1 MSFVGPCFAQAKAAS
16 EKHLQLKL
24 SDSVSI
30 YSEKAYRKN
39 QGTSFEA
46 IGSVVIISGQDTLYG
61 ERASFNFKTGEVKVE
76 GNVRF
81 ISGDITIYGSD
92 IVFNSQSGVLDMSNA
107 RVITTEFNLV
117 ANKISRTSDTSYYAK
132 KAEFTTCKDCTESW
146 LIFGDEIFIEI
157 DQYIQIKHALTKIKG
172 VSVLYFPY
180 IAIPIKSKRESGL
193 LFPTITSRLDEG
205 ISYGQPVF
213 WAMDQDKD
221 MTFTPTIMATRGNGL
236 DYEYRQAFTE
246 QSYFNLTN
254 KLINDEIYQPGKT
267 NTDQSGEQYFRH
279 FSDLET
285 HVQWSNDTLTHLNYV
300 GMKDLDMARDFNNY
314 ADNHIGESDIGFS
327 FFTESRTEHT
337 NFGIESFYRRN
348 QLVVDPESFDKSY
361 VQTLPSLYLSASP
374 RSVIQSD
381 TLFMKNISF
390 GFDSDFTVF
399 KQQNEQEDIN
409 LRNAT
414 RVNAKPY
421 MDWHLFNLGPMTA
434 KTTYVYD
441 FQYYKFQDEDQ
452 EDFRKN
458 AGIIT
463 TEFSFSLD
471 KVFGLAFKQKVPVSK
486 LKKSVIKEKVVAE
499 DNQDHLVGSLPT
511 FEKSLTEESILFVK
525 NSYRHSQEFKFR
537 HHLIAHSDE
546 IGNERFRSQIDQAG
560 GWFDYQDALREE
572 EFSKGSNST
581 RQDIPLKNTLE
592 LQWNNSLIRKTPKTF
607 SPYVDKKYLRDNF
620 DYTKIGYF
628 NLSQGFT
635 LDNEDESGVDR
646 LTRLYTA
653 AGYTTGRWNFSFSD
667 YYFHKTSDH
676 IFNANAQRRFDVFN
690 LLANY
695 NLNSIGEESLKTLR
709 FGAQVRLIDAVGF
722 SFLKEDDLDA
732 RENIRS
738 IYQIDLM
745 PDNNCWILNFAYRE
759 TVVDSRYSVNWVFNF
774 GNDEFK
780 TYKTNFFDF
789 NRLNL

>member
-1 MSFVGPCFAQAKAAS
+1 M
-16 EKHLQLKL
+16 
-24 SDSVSI
+24 
-30 YSEKAYRKN
+30 
-39 QGTSFEA
+39 
-46 IGSVVIISGQDTLYG
+46 
-61 ERASFNFKTGEVKVE
+61 
-76 GNVRF
+76 
-81 ISGDITIYGSD
+81 
-92 IVFNSQSGVLDMSNA
+92 VFNSTTGKLDMSNA
-107 RVITTEFNLV
+107 RVITSEFNLV
-117 ANKISRTSDTSYYAK
+117 ANKLSRTSEKTYYAQ

-193 LFPTITSRLDEG
+193 LFPTISSRLDEG
-205 ISYGQPVF
+205 ISYGQPIF
-213 WAMDQDKD
+213 WAMNEDKD
-221 MTFTPTIMATRGNGL
+221 MTFTPTIMATRGVGL
-236 DYEYRQAFTE
+236 DYEFRQAFTD
-246 QSYFNLTN
+246 QSYLNLTT
-254 KLINDEIYQPGKT
+254 KLMDDLIYQPGKT
-267 NTDQSGEQYFRH
+267 STDQSGTNYFRH

-285 HVQWSNDTLTHLNYV
+285 HAQWSNDSLTHLSYV

-327 FFTESRTEHT
+327 FFTESRTESL

-361 VQTLPSLYLSASP
+361 VQTLPSVYLSSSP
-374 RSVIQSD
+374 TSLVQSD
-381 TLFMKNISF
+381 MLFLKNISV
-390 GFDSDFTVF
+390 GFDSDISVF
-399 KQQNEQEDIN
+399 KQQNEDEAIN

-421 MDWHLFNLGPMTA
+421 IDWHLFNLGPLTA

-441 FQYYKFQDEDQ
+441 LQYYKFQDPDQ

-471 KVFGLAFKQKVPVSK
+471 KIFGLAFKQKVAVSK
-486 LKKSVIKEKVVAE
+486 LKKSVVKEKVITE
-499 DNQDHLVGSLPT
+499 KNQDHLVGSLPT

-525 NSYRHSQEFKFR
+525 NSYRHSQEFKFM

-546 IGNERFRSQIDQAG
+546 IGNAKFRSQIDESG
-560 GWFDYQDALREE
+560 GWFDYQDAIREE

-592 LQWNNSLIRKTPKTF
+592 LQWNNSLIRKSPKAF

-620 DYTKIGYF
+620 NYTRIGYF

-635 LDNEDESGVDR
+635 LDNDQDSGVDR
-646 LTRLYTA
+646 LTRLFTA
-653 AGYTTGRWNFSFSD
+653 AGYTTGRWNFSYSD
-667 YYFHKTSDH
+667 YYFHESSDH
-676 IFNANAQRRFDVFN
+676 IFNTNAEKKFDSFS
-690 LLANY
+690 LIGNY
-695 NLNSIGEESLKTLR
+695 NLNSIGDETLKTLR
-709 FGAQVRLIDAVGF
+709 FGAQFRPIDAIGF

-738 IYQIDLM
+738 IYQLDLM
-745 PDNNCWILNFAYRE
+745 PNNNCWILNFAYRE

-780 TYKTNFFDF
+780 NYRTNFFNF